1 MTCPRDAR
9 IPLQSHTGTSRP
21 GQKDTRQVNELRRKS
36 QTPSSAPP
44 DAQPE
49 QPQGEPAPHPVASL
63 HVFPRDPFKELA
75 ELRVR
80 KRPRAMAWGPAGQDP
95 FRRRPDAF
103 KPATRKSDAPHSAA
117 GQPASVPPPHEPKA
131 AAPLPPLP
139 PEARSAAA
147 HPPLLLIPPGEV
159 FLDKDADLAPAAPA
173 PARTAPA
180 MASASAVAPA
190 SSPTPSAKPETT
202 TRRDYYGRGGS
213 GGSGGGEPPKPKR
226 FDQDDIAAAIMA
238 LLLLLAI
245 GWGAMSLMGDR
256 GGATDDRRLLPQ
268 SAASDPEPAP
278 APAPDPYAGAPV
290 DLTPRSVMPAVP
302 SEDPSPVPE
311 AVSPQTALAAA
322 PQPDTA
328 AAPGTAPT
336 CDPTRVV
343 RAYFCTAKADL
354 TPQSRAALESQLKEM
369 GSCTDGREWVV
380 RGFTD
385 TRGAETFNTELAAR
399 RAASVASVLRS
410 SGLTVTEVVGVG
422 KLTDMEQGQN
432 CANQRRVDVSLKTSL
447 PPSNRACAPL
457 PEDEALICP

>member
-1 MTCPRDAR
+1 MTCLRDAR
-9 IPLQSHTGTSRP
+9 IPLQSHTGTSGP

-44 DAQPE
+44 VEQPE
-49 QPQGEPAPHPVASL
+49 QPQGEPAPHPAASL

-75 ELRVR
+75 ELRGR

-103 KPATRKSDAPHSAA
+103 KPNVRKDAPPPRAEAKPSSP
-117 GQPASVPPPHEPKA
+117 PAPAPTPQSGP
-131 AAPLPPLP
+131 AAPAVP
-139 PEARSAAA
+139 
-147 HPPLLLIPPGEV
+147 PPLLLIPPGEV
-159 FLDKDADLAPAAPA
+159 FLDQDAAVGTPSGAPLSAAALAPEAPA
-173 PARTAPA
+173 PA
-180 MASASAVAPA
+180 
-190 SSPTPSAKPETT
+190 PSAARPEPTA
-202 TRRDYYGRGGS
+202 RRDYYGRGGS
-213 GGSGGGEPPKPKR
+213 GGSGGGDPPKPKR

-245 GWGAMSLMGDR
+245 GWGAMSLLGHRSD
-256 GGATDDRRLLPQ
+256 GTDDRRLLPQ
-268 SAASDPEPAP
+268 SAAIDPEPAP
-278 APAPDPYAGAPV
+278 APDPFAGAPV
-290 DLTPRSVMPAVP
+290 DLTPRSVLPAVP

-336 CDPTRVV
+336 CDPSRVV

-354 TPQSRAALESQLKEM
+354 TPQSRAALERQIKEM